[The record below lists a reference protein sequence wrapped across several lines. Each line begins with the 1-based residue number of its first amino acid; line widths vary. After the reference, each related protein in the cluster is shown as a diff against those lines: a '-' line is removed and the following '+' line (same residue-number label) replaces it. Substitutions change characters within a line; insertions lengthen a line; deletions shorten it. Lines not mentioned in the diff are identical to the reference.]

1 MNTRGPWSETEKDAD
16 TTALEQGA
24 ISISP
29 LSVDGSARPGLGWL
43 SSRLR
48 RP

>member
-1 MNTRGPWSETEKDAD
+1 VTDSFLAFAVTKDPD
-16 TTALEQGA
+16 TTALEPGA

-29 LSVDGSARPGLGWL
+29 LSVDGSARPGQGWL
-43 SSRLR
+43 ESRLR